1 MFATDLP
8 SIWRWK
14 ARFHPKFGTLFTI
27 RRPGGGLPC
36 ATVLM
41 EIAHRKARIR
51 RTLLTKLCLGFMAH
65 ITHTTGFSPV
75 LWPKP
80 KPKHTGESRCV
91 QTGER
96 ENALS
101 AYERAKPP
109 NIVISGIFSA
119 YFCPL
124 LLIWAGNA
132 EEPSHHHGAGVS
144 VEVNSRLVSATEKG
158 AVIRKILEII
168 DVGKFYRGCDEPV
181 AREPAG
187 RSAVEPRPLGIQKF
201 RVFGVAHAVNP
212 AAHPYIHI
220 APENRV
226 MKLQEIIATSA
237 FHRE

>member
-1 MFATDLP
+1 MAPSWYPAVIAVTLYDVRDRPAIDLEMESQIP
-8 SIWRWK
+8 Y
-14 ARFHPKFGTLFTI
+14 PKFGTLSTI
-27 RRPGGGLPC
+27 RRPGRGLPC

-101 AYERAKPP
+101 AYERAKPS

-132 EEPSHHHGAGVS
+132 EEPSHHHGGWGFS
-144 VEVNSRLVSATEKG
+144 
-158 AVIRKILEII
+158 
-168 DVGKFYRGCDEPV
+168 
-181 AREPAG
+181 
-187 RSAVEPRPLGIQKF
+187 
-201 RVFGVAHAVNP
+201 
-212 AAHPYIHI
+212 
-220 APENRV
+220 
-226 MKLQEIIATSA
+226 
-237 FHRE
+237 